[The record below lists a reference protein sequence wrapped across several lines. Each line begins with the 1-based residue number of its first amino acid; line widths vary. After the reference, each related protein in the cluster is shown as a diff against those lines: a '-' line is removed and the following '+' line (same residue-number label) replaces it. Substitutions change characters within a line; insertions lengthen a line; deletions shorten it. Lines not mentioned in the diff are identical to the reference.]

1 MRLYTSTADPI
12 DLCRRCAA
20 GLTDAEAF
28 DRWGHDGDGPDDR
41 GNCFA
46 FDVEHPPYD
55 DGEMHYTCDDCG
67 RPLTLRD

>member
-20 GLTDAEAF
+20 GLTDA
-28 DRWGHDGDGPDDR
+28 D
-41 GNCFA
+41 
-46 FDVEHPPYD
+46 D